1 MYVQGCL
8 KREQD
13 HVKRLLSEKDNKSSQ
28 DKNTCLEH
36 NAGDILQKEIQKTKP
51 VRISTTTLSKPVSL
65 PFEDIKKSRDFSKT
79 GNGGSTTSLDRHR
92 PGAARLHGSFRQY
105 KKDRET
111 NKRLLQQKQS
121 LPDSS
126 GDRFVL
132 EASILKKENVK
143 ESAVY
148 RWDKQDLSSSSTNSS
163 PTTLPRQQ
171 VVIRPNHHPPL
182 RQTRSCSNST
192 DVHLSLDPKH
202 VISNDDPQ
210 PVRSLS
216 PGIVKLEVS
225 SKGTYNSSTFPRK
238 GILKATSSYNGHS
251 PVTISMNNTNNTILE
266 SVGQNKNTFDDK
278 RNDLNARSIFESLRK
293 EELNDKL
300 VINTEPPSVINEAT
314 KKSGHNISIHTSKCE
329 TVSKGEK
336 SDSGRESDECP
347 SSSTTDNS
355 TSDDGLSWQSLTLC
369 ESSPTTSISHSVD
382 PKDTPLKSMNESVNT
397 PRGRYK
403 HRSSLT
409 SSCSS
414 TNSSFDATYDSGLSI
429 SHSLSSSDLD
439 AAMSEFSKTSTPI
452 SNKGNKLT
460 TKPALETPKINA
472 FKRDNTTNSNNVLNS
487 LRKKKPMPPP
497 RSSMTRLTTT
507 GNKVAKSHIPAVE
520 NETHTVNDGVR
531 QKPIILPETDL
542 IKQKLNEINLP
553 NTPKI
558 LSPPDPL
565 RVLKRPS
572 VPVKGPQEVKKVEEK
587 ENKTNA
593 EEKPFQNSKCEKSS
607 SMPVEVKTASTPL
620 EESVNANSNVIQGEA
635 KVLVSPISNANNK
648 KESSEGPKIVPKSIL
663 HTISHDD
670 AAQALDLLIHTN
682 TINEFNLSSRKS
694 SKRVKFHPEVKL
706 SKGKEIAFDKEIKNK
721 TSTEKD
727 KNDGKVE
734 SKNPENDR
742 NNTIDAQKKYTNITK
757 NKGDISY
764 YEPYV

>member
-13 HVKRLLSEKDNKSSQ
+13 HVKRLLSEKENKSSQ
-28 DKNTCLEH
+28 DKNLEH
-36 NAGDILQKEIQKTKP
+36 DAVDTLQKEIPKTKP
-51 VRISTTTLSKPVSL
+51 VRLSTTTVSKPVSL

-216 PGIVKLEVS
+216 IPGIVKLEVS

-278 RNDLNARSIFESLRK
+278 RNGLNARSIFESLRK

-300 VINTEPPSVINEAT
+300 VINTEPPSVIHEAT
-314 KKSGHNISIHTSKCE
+314 KNSGHNISIHTSKCE

-472 FKRDNTTNSNNVLNS
+472 FKRDNTATNSNNVLNS

-507 GNKVAKSHIPAVE
+507 SNKSAKSHIPSVE
-520 NETHTVNDGVR
+520 NETYNVNDGVR
-531 QKPIILPETDL
+531 QKPIVLPEIDL
-542 IKQKLNEINLP
+542 MKQKSNNINLP
-553 NTPKI
+553 NTPKVS
-558 LSPPDPL
+558 SPPDPL

-572 VPVKGPQEVKKVEEK
+572 VPVKGSKELKDEEEK
-587 ENKTNA
+587 ANKSTI
-593 EEKPFQNSKCEKSS
+593 EETAFQNSNGEKSS
-607 SMPVEVKTASTPL
+607 PMPVEIKTATNL
-620 EESVNANSNVIQGEA
+620 VEESVNTNSNVIQGES
-635 KVLVSPISNANNK
+635 KIKITRISNANNK

-721 TSTEKD
+721 TSTEQD
-727 KNDGKVE
+727 KNDGKME